1 MTASLQG
8 HDYSALPVLACC
20 HAISY
25 PYSTSYVPPALFSWK
40 HGSKFFQFWLNTAN
54 APIVHYLCR
63 RDISLHNYTTVPTTS
78 HYYTLHEFRH
88 SIILT
93 VYIMVFLYYVSFL
106 LMSPGQSPFLS
117 IPMCIDRLKL
127 TLFFFSPL
135 SLPPAGDQFLS
146 TLGTLRT

>member
-1 MTASLQG
+1 M
-8 HDYSALPVLACC
+8 
-20 HAISY
+20 
-25 PYSTSYVPPALFSWK
+25 PPALFSWK

-146 TLGTLRT
+146 TLGTLIYIHTHTYTYTWYM

>member
-1 MTASLQG
+1 M
-8 HDYSALPVLACC
+8 VL
-20 HAISY
+20 
-25 PYSTSYVPPALFSWK
+25 
-40 HGSKFFQFWLNTAN
+40 
-54 APIVHYLCR
+54 
-63 RDISLHNYTTVPTTS
+63 
-78 HYYTLHEFRH
+78 
-88 SIILT
+88 
-93 VYIMVFLYYVSFL
+93 LYYVSFL